1 MAAPF
6 WRSRP
11 GTLPIDPRAAVVT
24 VCVMLMRDN
33 LESSDMVRNRN
44 LVTSGHQWS
53 VTASQRQAKQRRQAR
68 RGPGDW

>member
-33 LESSDMVRNRN
+33 LESSDMLRNRN
-44 LVTSGHQWS
+44 LVTDGH
-53 VTASQRQAKQRRQAR
+53 
-68 RGPGDW
+68 

>member
-11 GTLPIDPRAAVVT
+11 GALPMDARASVVT

-33 LESSDMVRNRN
+33 LESRDMVRKRN
-44 LVTSGHQWS
+44 LVTDGHERS
-53 VTASQRQAKQRRQAR
+53 VMAC
-68 RGPGDW
+68 D